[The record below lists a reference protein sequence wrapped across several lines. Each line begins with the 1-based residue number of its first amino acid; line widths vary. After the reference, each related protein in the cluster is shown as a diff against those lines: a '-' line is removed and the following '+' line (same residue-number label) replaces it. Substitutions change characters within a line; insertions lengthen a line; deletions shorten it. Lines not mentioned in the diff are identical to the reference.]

1 MIEAEHITKQ
11 YGNHTAVSDVSFTID
26 DTGVFGLL
34 GPNGA
39 GKSTIMNMMTGC
51 LSATE
56 GSIRINGHDIVS
68 EAAEAK
74 KLIGY
79 LPEIPPLYPD
89 RTPEE
94 SLGFVAMNK
103 GLTKAEAQA
112 QITHAMEV
120 TRITEVARRLCGNLS
135 KGYKQRVGLAQAM
148 IGNPSIVV
156 LDEPTVG
163 LDPREIVE
171 IRELMRELGKD
182 RIVIFS
188 SHILS
193 EVEAICKRILVI
205 SGGKLLEFDT
215 PENLAKKYAES
226 TLINFTALASE
237 TEVRGIL
244 SKMDHISKLKVR
256 PLGIDKCQVSF
267 NSSAV
272 DQEDQMSRLFFAF
285 SDARHAL
292 IEMSVRQA
300 SLEDLYIE
308 MTDNVSNDQGAG
320 RRQTKNPVKGGDR
333 K

>member
-1 MIEAEHITKQ
+1 MIEALHLTKQ
-11 YGNHTAVSDVSFTID
+11 YGSHTAVSDVSFTIEEK
-26 DTGVFGLL
+26 GVYGLL

-56 GSIRINGHDIVS
+56 GTIRINGSDIVTN
-68 EAAEAK
+68 AAEAK
-74 KLIGY
+74 KHIGY

-94 SLGFVAMNK
+94 ALGFISMNK
-103 GLTKAEAQA
+103 GLSKEEAKR
-112 QITHAMEV
+112 QIEHAMEAAG
-120 TRITEVARRLCGNLS
+120 ITEVSRRLCGNLS

-148 IGNPSIVV
+148 IGDPDIIV

-163 LDPREIVE
+163 LDPREIIE
-171 IRELMRELGKD
+171 IRELMRELGKE
-182 RIVIFS
+182 RIVVFS

-193 EVEAICKRILVI
+193 EVEAICRKIVVI

-215 PENLAKKYAES
+215 PENLARKYEES
-226 TLINFTALASE
+226 TVVTLTALASE

-244 SKMDHISKLKVR
+244 YRMEHVNKLKIR
-256 PLGIDKCQVSF
+256 PEGSTKCQVSF
-267 NSSAV
+267 NSDAT
-272 DQEDQMSRLFFAF
+272 DLDALCSRVFFAF
-285 SDARHAL
+285 SDAKKPVIAL
-292 IEMSVRQA
+292 SVREA

-308 MTDNVSNDQGAG
+308 MTDNVSNDQGAKKL
-320 RRQTKNPVKGGDR
+320 RKETVKGGGR

>member
-1 MIEAEHITKQ
+1 MIEAIHLTKQ

-56 GSIRINGHDIVS
+56 GNVRINGHDIVS

-74 KLIGY
+74 RLIGY

-94 SLGFVAMNK
+94 ALGFVAMNK
-103 GLTKAEAQA
+103 GLAKQEAQA
-112 QITHAMEV
+112 QIAHAMEV

-148 IGNPSIVV
+148 IGNPSIIV

-171 IRELMRELGKD
+171 IRELMRELGKE

-215 PENLAKKYAES
+215 PENLAKKYAEA
-226 TLINFTALASE
+226 TLVSFTALASE
-237 TEVRGIL
+237 TEVHGIL
-244 SKMDHISKLKVR
+244 SQLDHISKLKVR
-256 PLGIDKCQVSF
+256 PLGKNKCQVSF
-267 NSSAV
+267 NSGAV

-285 SDARHAL
+285 SDIRRPL
-292 IEMSVRQA
+292 VEMSVRQA

-320 RRQTKNPVKGGDR
+320 RRQAKNPVRGGVR

>member
-1 MIEAEHITKQ
+1 M
-11 YGNHTAVSDVSFTID
+11 
-26 DTGVFGLL
+26 FGLL

-56 GSIRINGHDIVS
+56 GSVRINGHDIVND
-68 EAAEAK
+68 AQEAK

-94 SLGFVAMNK
+94 ALGFVAMNK
-103 GLTKAEAQA
+103 GLSKQDAKQ
-112 QITHAMEV
+112 QIEHAMEV

-148 IGNPSIVV
+148 IGNPSIIV

-193 EVEAICKRILVI
+193 EVEAICRRILVI

-215 PENLAKKYAES
+215 PENLARKYADS
-226 TLINFTALASE
+226 TLVSFTALASE
-237 TEVRGIL
+237 TEVRGVL

-256 PLGIDKCQVSF
+256 SLGKDKCQGSF

-272 DQEDQMSRLFFAF
+272 DLDEQMSRLFFAF
-285 SDARHAL
+285 SDIRRAL
-292 IEMSVRQA
+292 TEIQVRQA

-320 RRQTKNPVKGGDR
+320 RRGTKNPGKGDER

>member
-1 MIEAEHITKQ
+1 MIEALNITKR
-11 YGNHTAVSDVSFTID
+11 YGNHTAVSDVSFTIS

-39 GKSTIMNMMTGC
+39 GKSTIMNIMTGC

-56 GSIRINGHDIVS
+56 GSVRINGHDIVS

-94 SLGFVAMNK
+94 ALGFVAMNK
-103 GLTKAEAQA
+103 GLSRQDAKE
-112 QITHAMEV
+112 QIEHAMEA

-148 IGNPSIVV
+148 IGNPSIIV

-163 LDPREIVE
+163 LDPREIIE
-171 IRELMRELGKD
+171 IRGLMRDLGKE

-193 EVEAICKRILVI
+193 EVEATCKRILVI

-215 PENLAKKYAES
+215 PENLAKKYADA
-226 TLINFTALASE
+226 TLISFTALASE

-244 SKMDHISKLKVR
+244 SQIEHASKLKIR
-256 PLGIDKCQVSF
+256 PFGSGKCQVSF
-267 NSSAV
+267 NSGAV
-272 DQEDQMSRLFFAF
+272 DQEEVCSRLFFAF
-285 SDARHAL
+285 SDIRKP
-292 IEMSVRQA
+292 IVEMTVRQA

-320 RRQTKNPVKGGDR
+320 RRLIRNLAKGGSR

>member
-1 MIEAEHITKQ
+1 MIEAIHLTKQ

-26 DTGVFGLL
+26 ETGVFGLL

-68 EAAEAK
+68 EAAAAK

-94 SLGFVAMNK
+94 ALGFVAMNK
-103 GLTKAEAQA
+103 GLPKEEAQQ
-112 QITHAMEV
+112 QIRHAMEA

-148 IGNPSIVV
+148 IGSPSIIV

-163 LDPREIVE
+163 LDPREIIE
-171 IRELMRELGKD
+171 IRELMRDLGKE

-205 SGGKLLEFDT
+205 SGGRLLEFDT
-215 PENLAKKYAES
+215 PENLAKKYADA
-226 TLINFTALASE
+226 TLVSFTALASE
-237 TEVRGIL
+237 TEVRNIL
-244 SKMDHISKLKVR
+244 SKMENVSKLKVR
-256 PLGIDKCQVSF
+256 PFGSSKCQVSF
-267 NSSAV
+267 NSGAV
-272 DQEDQMSRLFFAF
+272 DQEAVLSSLFFAF
-285 SDARHAL
+285 SDIRKPV
-292 IEMSVRQA
+292 IEMTVRQA

-320 RRQTKNPVKGGDR
+320 RRQMKNFRKGGDR
-333 K
+333 G